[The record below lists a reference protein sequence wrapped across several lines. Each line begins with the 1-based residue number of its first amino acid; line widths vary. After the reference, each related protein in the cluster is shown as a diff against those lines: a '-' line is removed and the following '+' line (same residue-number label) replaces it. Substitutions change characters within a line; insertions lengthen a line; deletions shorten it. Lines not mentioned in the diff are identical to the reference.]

1 MYDIVSKTYD
11 VVTSK
16 RYDVEYLRHRM
27 VSRTRCRFIQDDDVV
42 YIVHDVISIYFFY
55 VRHRD
60 LRHDVVSSD
69 TMSCPKNTM
78 SGVYDVATLRRR
90 VFFIRHRN
98 FFLADIEYD
107 IEFFIRRRHLRPKS
121 CKSPYVFLPLVDQ
134 PKSRCLR

>member
-1 MYDIVSKTYD
+1 MYDIVSETYD

-16 RYDVEYLRHRM
+16 RYDVVYLRHRM
-27 VSRTRCRFIQDDDVV
+27 SRTRCRTIQDDDVV

-90 VFFIRHRN
+90 VFFIRHCN
-98 FFLADIEYD
+98 MVVADIIYD
-107 IEFFIRRRHLRPKS
+107 IEFLILRR
-121 CKSPYVFLPLVDQ
+121 DI
-134 PKSRCLR
+134 